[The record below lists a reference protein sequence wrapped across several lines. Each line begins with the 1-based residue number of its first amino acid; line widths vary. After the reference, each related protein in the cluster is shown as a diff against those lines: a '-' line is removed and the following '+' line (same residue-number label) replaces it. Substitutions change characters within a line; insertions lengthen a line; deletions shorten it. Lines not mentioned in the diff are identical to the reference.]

1 MNSLLSKLP
10 LIDDTPISLDRGLTD
25 FLKIISCLLVAFGHY
40 SGYALVSNVSSSPIY
55 KIIAATGGYIGVAFF
70 FFISGYGCMMSE
82 QKKHLT
88 AKQFFIKRLSK
99 VWLPAVIISA
109 IWLVIALLV
118 DKNLLCNNDYLLG
131 IFWRFND
138 EVLWFIQAII
148 ILYCFFYFYTIIP
161 CSNEVNKALLLSV
174 ISVAAYFTCRMVGI
188 GLTSSVPLFFL
199 GMGVANFPGITAKIG
214 RSKIWIGS
222 IMVLFIAIFFLIYH
236 DNYMIHGWINYL
248 LIALFIISIANF
260 NFRMPIMP
268 KWATDSSL
276 DVYLVHYKTHL
287 LLVSLFSIDL
297 IWMFILGTTAS
308 SYLFYKLRKMLR
320 L

>member
-109 IWLVIALLV
+109 I
-118 DKNLLCNNDYLLG
+118 
-131 IFWRFND
+131 
-138 EVLWFIQAII
+138 
-148 ILYCFFYFYTIIP
+148 
-161 CSNEVNKALLLSV
+161 
-174 ISVAAYFTCRMVGI
+174 
-188 GLTSSVPLFFL
+188 
-199 GMGVANFPGITAKIG
+199 
-214 RSKIWIGS
+214 
-222 IMVLFIAIFFLIYH
+222 
-236 DNYMIHGWINYL
+236 
-248 LIALFIISIANF
+248 
-260 NFRMPIMP
+260 
-268 KWATDSSL
+268 
-276 DVYLVHYKTHL
+276 
-287 LLVSLFSIDL
+287 
-297 IWMFILGTTAS
+297 
-308 SYLFYKLRKMLR
+308 
-320 L
+320 